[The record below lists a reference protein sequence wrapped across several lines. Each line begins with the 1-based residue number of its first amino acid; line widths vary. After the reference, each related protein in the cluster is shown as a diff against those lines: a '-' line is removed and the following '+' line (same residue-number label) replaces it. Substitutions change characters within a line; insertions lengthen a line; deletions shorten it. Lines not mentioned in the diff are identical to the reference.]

1 MRNGSDNDDNNHQRP
16 SQMSKNS
23 KEKRRSAIN
32 ATAEVQINV
41 NGENM
46 LVTVESL
53 ERTLPKQQKKT
64 SNAIST
70 SKKKQEVIA

>member
-1 MRNGSDNDDNNHQRP
+1 
-16 SQMSKNS
+16 MSKNS